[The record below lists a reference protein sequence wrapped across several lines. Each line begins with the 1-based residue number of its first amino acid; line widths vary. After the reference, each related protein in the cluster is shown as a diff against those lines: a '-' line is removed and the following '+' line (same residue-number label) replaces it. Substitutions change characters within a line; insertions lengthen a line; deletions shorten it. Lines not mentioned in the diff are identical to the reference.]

1 VNLRKLPRS
10 IEGSLKD
17 SGYVIRASAGAPDP
31 NQHRRAPQTEGKT
44 GATMQ
49 TREAGGAKA
58 PRLQRQKKNG
68 HDPDPV
74 GTSFIVPLRNQTKR
88 AVRLGFEG
96 LGEEDDDGFSAGAGE
111 GDLQVTGVFDFAAK
125 LAVLIGDGFDD
136 AAAAI

>member
-1 VNLRKLPRS
+1 MNLRKLPRS

-17 SGYVIRASAGAPDP
+17 SGYVIRASAEAPDP
-31 NQHRRAPQTEGKT
+31 NQHRRAPQTGGKA
-44 GATMQ
+44 GVTMQ

-68 HDPDPV
+68 HDPDP
-74 GTSFIVPLRNQTKR
+74 GGASFIMRLHNQTKEW
-88 AVRLGFEG
+88 AELGFEG

-111 GDLQVTGVFDFAAK
+111 GDFQVTGVFDFTAK
-125 LAVLIGDGFDD
+125 FAMLIGGGLDK